1 MIKKILLLCLF
12 SVLIVLH
19 GCSNRESYNI
29 TLSPQSTEVR
39 GLDSVIINAHI
50 TKDAY
55 PFIPSN
61 AYARSTCGEMFK
73 ITPDYNSAA
82 DIQFYFKGDYVDE
95 NCTSDITV
103 LIANDTNV
111 TGTTKVKVLPP
122 IIGGYVNTSDTSKPQ
137 VKITPDIFDLK
148 NKYFKWQYQIDLVS
162 YFVSNYISKIEIT
175 APAQF
180 TNLRVINTS
189 FGIKVKI
196 VSEDG
201 NKKWIITPETAD
213 VKNLNK
219 ILLEAESN
227 GTSGGR
233 IMFKVFDKNGNST
246 DDLQVTGPNLP
257 GSK

>member
-1 MIKKILLLCLF
+1 MTQKFLLFAIVSLSF
-12 SVLIVLH
+12 LIY
-19 GCSNRESYNI
+19 GCSGKTSYNI
-29 TLSPQSTEVR
+29 TLSPQANEVR
-39 GLDSVIINAHI
+39 GLDSVIVNAHI
-50 TKDAY
+50 TKDAF

-61 AYARSTCGEMFK
+61 AYARSSCGEMFK

-95 NCTSDITV
+95 NCMGDVTV
-103 LIANDTNV
+103 IIANDTTV
-111 TGTTKVKVLPP
+111 QGHTQIKVLPP
-122 IIGGYVNTSDTSKPQ
+122 VIGGYVNTSDTNRPQ
-137 VKITPDIFDLK
+137 VKITPDVIDLK

-162 YFVSNYISKIEIT
+162 YFVTNYITKIEIT

-196 VSEDG
+196 VSEDN
-201 NKKWIITPETAD
+201 NKKWIITPENPD

-219 ILLEAESN
+219 LVLEAESN

-233 IMFKVFDKNGNST
+233 VMFKVFDKDGNST
-246 DDLQVTGPNLP
+246 EDLQVTGPNL
-257 GSK
+257 GAR

>member
-1 MIKKILLLCLF
+1 MTQKFLLLAFVSLSF
-12 SVLIVLH
+12 LIY
-19 GCSNRESYNI
+19 GCSGKTSYNI
-29 TLSPQSTEVR
+29 TLSPQASEVR
-39 GLDSVIINAHI
+39 GLDSVIVNAHI
-50 TKDAY
+50 TKDAF

-61 AYARSTCGEMFK
+61 AYARSSCGEMFK

-95 NCTSDITV
+95 NCMGDVTV
-103 LIANDTNV
+103 IIANDTTV
-111 TGTTKVKVLPP
+111 QGHTKIKVLPP
-122 IIGGYVNTSDTSKPQ
+122 VIGGYVNTSDTNRPQ
-137 VKITPDIFDLK
+137 VKITPDVIDLK

-162 YFVSNYISKIEIT
+162 YFVTNYITKIEIT

-196 VSEDG
+196 VSEDN
-201 NKKWIITPETAD
+201 NKKWIITPENPD

-219 ILLEAESN
+219 LVLEAESN

-233 IMFKVFDKNGNST
+233 VMFKVFDKDGNST
-246 DDLQVTGPNLP
+246 DDLQVTGPNL
-257 GSK
+257 GAK

>member
-1 MIKKILLLCLF
+1 MIKKFLPFCIFLVLLA
-12 SVLIVLH
+12 VY
-19 GCSNRESYNI
+19 GCSNRASYNI
-29 TLSPQSTEVR
+29 TLSPQANEVR

-95 NCTSDITV
+95 NCLSDITV
-103 LIANDTNV
+103 MIANDTNV
-111 TGTTKVKVLPP
+111 QGNTKVKVLPP
-122 IIGGYVNTSDTSKPQ
+122 VIGGYVNTTDTNRPQ

-148 NKYFKWQYQIDLVS
+148 NKYFKWQYEVDLVS
-162 YFVSNYISKIEIT
+162 YFIANYITKIEIT

-196 VSEDG
+196 VAEDN
-201 NKKWIITPETAD
+201 NKKWIITPEAAD

-219 ILLEAESN
+219 VLLEAESN
-227 GTSGGR
+227 GASGGR
-233 IMFKVFDKNGNST
+233 VIFKVFDKDGNTT
-246 DDLQVTGPNLP
+246 DGLQVTGPNLP